1 MIIRQFFNLFYI
13 NVCYYNYKF
22 LHKVVNLLSDFT
34 KLNTFLTVV
43 KERSFSKASSKLGIS
58 QPAVT
63 QQMKYIEDYL
73 DTKVLDRKKNGIKL
87 TKDGEQ
93 LFLIAQKL
101 QKSIIVAEQ
110 QLLGI
115 INKDINFIFAAS
127 KVIGDY
133 ILPTVLNEIKQTINN
148 EVSIDVSLSQECLN
162 LLIDKK
168 ADMALIESPI
178 FEDGIIYRDW
188 MEDEIVI
195 FSNQPLPKRVKNSD
209 LQSYKW
215 VCRDHESHAR
225 KLFKEYLDLCGFQDC
240 DTFNIVTQT
249 SSLTAILQTVLHAP
263 KNETPTA
270 SIASYRAIKEYE
282 DDKKL
287 FIARLPKLTMK
298 RTLYIA
304 YLKERKHDAFIDTV
318 LSYLMTIK

>member
-1 MIIRQFFNLFYI
+1 M
-13 NVCYYNYKF
+13 
-22 LHKVVNLLSDFT
+22 LSDFT

-43 KERSFSKASSKLGIS
+43 KEKSFSKASAKLGIS

-63 QQMKYIEDYL
+63 QQMRYIEDYL
-73 DTKVLDRKKNGIKL
+73 DTRVLDRKKNGIRL
-87 TKDGEQ
+87 TKEGEK

-133 ILPTVLNEIKQTINN
+133 ILPTVLNEIKHTINN
-148 EVSIDVSLSQECLN
+148 EVNINVALSQECIVS
-162 LLIDKK
+162 LLDKK
-168 ADMALIESPI
+168 VDMALIESPT

-195 FSNQPLPKRVKNSD
+195 FSNQPLPKRVKDED

-215 VCRDHESHAR
+215 VCRDNESHTR
-225 KLFKEYLDLCGFQDC
+225 KLFKEYLDAAGFHDC
-240 DTFNIVTQT
+240 DTFNVVTQS
-249 SSLTAILQTVLHAP
+249 SSLTAILQTVLHAS
-263 KNETPTA
+263 KADTPTA
-270 SIASYRAIKEYE
+270 SIASYRALKEYE